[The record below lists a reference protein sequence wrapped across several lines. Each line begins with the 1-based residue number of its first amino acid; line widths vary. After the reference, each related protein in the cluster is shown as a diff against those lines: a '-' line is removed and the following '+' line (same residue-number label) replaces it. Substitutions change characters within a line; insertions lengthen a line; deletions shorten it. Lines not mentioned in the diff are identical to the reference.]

1 MMLHFHP
8 DDVEATMPC
17 AIFLTFKKN
26 KIYTLSTNVL
36 LLSPR
41 VPLEKCVNCVWPI
54 YLRGMAQ
61 PRFQGSQSRAP
72 AGVSLR
78 PDIHVFWGRKEP
90 ESPVKKKS
98 TQVQNLTKRPELACF
113 GPAFEIWSDLLY
125 LFTPWPRENQSDGCH
140 KVEKCD
146 IFQLQLARASRH
158 SSAFRA
164 RPFAEE
170 VLIKH
175 KAYWFV
181 AESRVGRQCSSER
194 ASAWRAFQVLL
205 CGL

>member
-90 ESPVKKKS
+90 ESPVKKKAHKYRTWPKCLS
-98 TQVQNLTKRPELACF
+98 WPVLA
-113 GPAFEIWSDLLY
+113 LLLKY
-125 LFTPWPRENQSDGCH
+125 DP
-140 KVEKCD
+140 
-146 IFQLQLARASRH
+146 IFCTYSLLDQERTSQMDVIKLKSATF
-158 SSAFRA
+158 SS
-164 RPFAEE
+164 
-170 VLIKH
+170 
-175 KAYWFV
+175 
-181 AESRVGRQCSSER
+181 CN
-194 ASAWRAFQVLL
+194 
-205 CGL
+205 